1 MDYAKTVQVTVR
13 HKSSPRVKTKNYIIS
28 LAIASM
34 ALVFADATVRLSR
47 TWIDRK
53 LLTVLKP
60 GDQEIERI
68 QNELHE
74 NYQFAFNDALAVVAQ
89 GTIIFLTLKLKR
101 NTPPDSK

>member
-1 MDYAKTVQVTVR
+1 
-13 HKSSPRVKTKNYIIS
+13 
-28 LAIASM
+28 M

-53 LLTVLKP
+53 FLEVLNPVSKP

>member
-1 MDYAKTVQVTVR
+1 
-13 HKSSPRVKTKNYIIS
+13 VKTKNYIIS

-53 LLTVLKP
+53 FLEVLNPVSKP

-68 QNELHE
+68 QDELHE